1 MALDLK
7 GKRVLVTGSSSGI
20 GEGIAKR
27 MAREDVRLV
36 VHGRDAARTEKVA
49 AEIRASGVEVHT
61 AVGDLAR
68 DDQAAAVTEAVDA
81 ALGGVDILINNAGGT
96 ASGGGYG
103 AWLDAT
109 PEDWIAAYQGNVVA
123 TIRMIRHFVP
133 GMKAAGWGR
142 IVNIASIVGQ
152 RPPTVIPDYA
162 GAKAALLN
170 LTVGLSKTLS
180 NTGITV
186 NSITPGLIL
195 TPATDGWLR
204 SLAKQFGWGDD
215 WATIEKRA
223 LAEFVPND
231 CGRIGRPED
240 IAHAVMYLVDPQA
253 GFVTGTDMMV
263 TGSH

>member
-1 MALDLK
+1 MASELA

-27 MAREDVRLV
+27 MAREGVRLF
-36 VHGRDAARTEKVA
+36 VHGRNAERTARVA
-49 AEIRASGVEVHT
+49 SEVRAMGVEVHS
-61 AVGDLAR
+61 AVGDLSK
-68 DDQAAAVTEAVDA
+68 DDQANAVADAVEA
-81 ALGGVDILINNAGGT
+81 ALGGVDILVNNAGGT

-109 PEDWIAAYQGNVVA
+109 SEDWIAAYQGNVVA
-123 TIRMIRHFVP
+123 SVRMIRRFVP

-142 IVNIASIVGQ
+142 IVNIASIVGHK
-152 RPPTVIPDYA
+152 PPTVIPDYA

-170 LTVGLSKTLS
+170 MTVGLAKTLS
-180 NTGITV
+180 KTGITV

-215 WATIEKRA
+215 WAEIERRA

-231 CGRIGRPED
+231 CGRIGRPDD
-240 IAHAVMYLVDPQA
+240 IAHAVMYLASTQA
-253 GFVTGTDMMV
+253 GFVTGTDMVV
-263 TGSH
+263 TGTA